1 MSDNFKRIYY
11 EDFTGFYVHH
21 TWGDD
26 ASSSTV
32 GYLHYDTDSF
42 FMYFKK
48 GSGKIKIEGHHHVI
62 EEGDIVLLNPSE
74 LYLCSVDKNV
84 EHERISLCFNE
95 NFAKN
100 FNGDISELLS
110 AFCKRKK
117 GEGNFIKSKMV
128 KELHI
133 DSLFEECVLYAK
145 SPLASG
151 RVMAACKFLET
162 MTVLSRTLSDSRDDK
177 VHRDSLTE
185 KILDYINEHFTEDIS
200 ITDISENFYMD
211 KYNFCHYF
219 KKQVGVS
226 AWNYIIF
233 RRLNFCN
240 ELIKQNVSIDE
251 ASYKAGF
258 RNYSNFFRLYK
269 KYMRMTPM
277 EFKKLTE

>member
-1 MSDNFKRIYY
+1 MSENFKRLYY
-11 EDFTGFYVHH
+11 DDFTGFGVHH

-26 ASSSTV
+26 ASLSTV

-48 GSGKIKIEGHHHVI
+48 GTGNIKIEGHHHRIEQGDVVI
-62 EEGDIVLLNPSE
+62 LNPSE
-74 LYLCSVDKNV
+74 LYLCNVDKNF

-110 AFCKRKK
+110 TFCKRKK
-117 GEGNFIKSKMV
+117 GEGNFIKSKKV

-162 MTVLSRTLSDSRDDK
+162 MSIVSRTLSDARDEK
-177 VHRDSLTE
+177 VYRDPLTE
-185 KILDYINEHFTEDIS
+185 KILKYINAHFTQNIS
-200 ITDISENFYMD
+200 IADISEHFYMD

-251 ASYKAGF
+251 ASYRAGF

-269 KYMRMTPM
+269 KYMRITPK

>member
-1 MSDNFKRIYY
+1 MSENFKRLYY
-11 EDFTGFYVHH
+11 DDFTGFGVHH

-26 ASSSTV
+26 ASLSTV

-48 GSGKIKIEGHHHVI
+48 GTGNIKIEGHHHRIEQGDVVI
-62 EEGDIVLLNPSE
+62 LNPSE
-74 LYLCSVDKNV
+74 LYLCVVDENV
-84 EHERISLCFNE
+84 EHERISLNFNE
-95 NFAKN
+95 NFSKN

-110 AFCKRKK
+110 AFYKRKK
-117 GEGNFIKSKMV
+117 GEGNFIKSKTV
-128 KELHI
+128 KELNI
-133 DSLFEECVLYAK
+133 DSLFEDCVFYAK
-145 SPLASG
+145 SSQPSD
-151 RVMAACKFLET
+151 RIMAACKAMET
-162 MTVLSRTLSDSRDDK
+162 MSVVSKILSASRNEEVRQDP
-177 VHRDSLTE
+177 LTE
-185 KILDYINEHFTEDIS
+185 KILKYVNERFTEDIS
-200 ITDISENFYMD
+200 ITNIADHFYMD

-251 ASYKAGF
+251 ASYRAGF

-269 KYMRMTPM
+269 KYMRITPK